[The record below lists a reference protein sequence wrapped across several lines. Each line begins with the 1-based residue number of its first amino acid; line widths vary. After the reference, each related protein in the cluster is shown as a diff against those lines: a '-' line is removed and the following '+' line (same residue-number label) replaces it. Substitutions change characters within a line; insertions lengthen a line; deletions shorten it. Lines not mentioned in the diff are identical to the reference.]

1 MFCLKQIIKS
11 GEHVAKTEKTKQ
23 EHTTLSENVKMK
35 YKNPKNNNK
44 INLAKMLK
52 FHMTQCL
59 FTLVLYLYDIHP
71 DIIL

>member
-35 YKNPKNNNK
+35 YKNQNK
-44 INLAKMLK
+44 IIKLIWPK
-52 FHMTQCL
+52 C
-59 FTLVLYLYDIHP
+59 
-71 DIIL
+71 

>member
-35 YKNPKNNNK
+35 YMYKNPKNNNK
-44 INLAKMLK
+44 INLAEMLK
-52 FHMTQCL
+52 
-59 FTLVLYLYDIHP
+59 
-71 DIIL
+71 

>member
-1 MFCLKQIIKS
+1 MHKGKPSGKHLAMFCLKQIIKS

-44 INLAKMLK
+44 INLAEMLK
-52 FHMTQCL
+52 
-59 FTLVLYLYDIHP
+59 
-71 DIIL
+71 